1 MQTNSY
7 GNNLRILR
15 GVKFKKVLDHDF
27 AAAQP
32 LSKSGGDQVNC
43 TIGGID
49 LRRAHEIRS
58 AKIGIEF
65 GTLPTATER
74 SYKLV
79 YKFFI
84 TGGFCGMFLL
94 PPLKPPP

>member
-15 GVKFKKVLDHDF
+15 GAKFKKFLDHDF

-43 TIGGID
+43 TIVHV
-49 LRRAHEIRS
+49 LRGTFTLDNDWTSSLSDQDRDSNHKGHTHPAIR
-58 AKIGIEF
+58 
-65 GTLPTATER
+65 T
-74 SYKLV
+74 
-79 YKFFI
+79 
-84 TGGFCGMFLL
+84 
-94 PPLKPPP
+94 KPWLMDF

>member
-15 GVKFKKVLDHDF
+15 GVKFKKVLHHDF

-43 TIGGID
+43 TIGLPV
-49 LRRAHEIRS
+49 LRRSGCNYLA
-58 AKIGIEF
+58 
-65 GTLPTATER
+65 
-74 SYKLV
+74 
-79 YKFFI
+79 
-84 TGGFCGMFLL
+84 FLRDL
-94 PPLKPPP
+94 DMK